1 MKRGNTTRI
10 LSWALRGTA
19 AVILAQTLFFKFSAA
34 KESVYIFS
42 TLGLEPWGRIG
53 SGVIE
58 LIAAILLLIPGTV
71 VYGALISLGVIS
83 GAIVSHLTKLGIALP
98 AVDDH
103 GELFALAVAVRIG
116 IRIRGI
122 TRRTAWRFAL
132 ALRVICLRKAQISAR
147 TATAHRS
154 PW

>member
-1 MKRGNTTRI
+1 MKRGNASRI
-10 LSWALRGTA
+10 LSWTLQGTA

-53 SGVIE
+53 SGVVE
-58 LIAAILLLIPGTV
+58 LVAAALLVIPRTV
-71 VYGALISLGVIS
+71 VYGALISLAVIS

-103 GELFALAVAVRIG
+103 GELFGLAVAVFVASAGVLFLHRDEIPG
-116 IRIRGI
+116 FAVL
-122 TRRTAWRFAL
+122 RRRAA
-132 ALRVICLRKAQISAR
+132 
-147 TATAHRS
+147 
-154 PW
+154 